1 MSMASSK
8 LSLTLKDTTKKH
20 TNGQT
25 TLTHKRDNS
34 TKNIKVAN
42 KNIP

>member
-8 LSLTLKDTTKKH
+8 LSLTLKDATRKN
-20 TNGQT
+20 TNTQHAPI
-25 TLTHKRDNS
+25 HKRDNS

-42 KNIP
+42 KNIL